1 MKKALRGCAR
11 LSLVDKR
18 FEISNFDFLKDMA
31 EVLEYQYIIMN
42 CDTDMKLKPIKRKI
56 KGQN

>member
-18 FEISNFDFLKDMA
+18 FEISNLDLMKDLA
-31 EVLEYQYIIMN
+31 EVVDYVNSI
-42 CDTDMKLKPIKRKI
+42 DR
-56 KGQN
+56 